1 MSEKVK
7 AAVVRR
13 REAAKPDDGF
23 HWEEWR
29 NGRLWS
35 HGWHNGTKL
44 DGKDASKWVWGLD
57 VAIPVSALDDLLK
70 KES

>member
-7 AAVVRR
+7 AAVLRR
-13 REAAKPDDGF
+13 RDATKPNDGF

-29 NGRLWS
+29 NGRRWS

-44 DGKDASKWVWGLD
+44 DGKDAIMQVVALD